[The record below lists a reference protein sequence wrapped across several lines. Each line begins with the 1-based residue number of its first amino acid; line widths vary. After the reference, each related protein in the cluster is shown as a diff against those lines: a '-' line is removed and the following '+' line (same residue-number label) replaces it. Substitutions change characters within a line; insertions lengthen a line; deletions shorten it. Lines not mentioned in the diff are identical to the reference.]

1 MIRLFAKGFCP
12 RIDGFYTKSAMALLS
27 SRSASGSLYKL
38 FGVNQD
44 CTHQEIKEAFYRL
57 SKLYHPDVT
66 NDPNA
71 RLKFQ
76 EIAKAYET
84 LGNPSK
90 RKDYDRGLV
99 QPASNYASVPYED
112 ISEDSIKDLGA
123 DSFTSFYVKHY
134 NRALNESW
142 LRQSDPEIIKT
153 AVEFRQDERNFI
165 LVFYTVFGFSLLLGY
180 LYAKWIEEPV
190 KVITVSNSSVDS

>member
-1 MIRLFAKGFCP
+1 MIRLFAQGFYP
-12 RIDGFYTKSAMALLS
+12 RINGFRAKPTRALFS
-27 SRSASGSLYKL
+27 SKVASGSLYKL

-99 QPASNYASVPYED
+99 QPGSAYASVPYEE
-112 ISEDSIKDLGA
+112 ISEDSIKDPGA

-134 NRALNESW
+134 NRTLNESW

-153 AVEFRQDERNFI
+153 AVEFRQDERNLI
-165 LVFYTVFGFSLLLGY
+165 LVFYAVFSVSVLLGY
-180 LYAKWIEEPV
+180 VYAKWTEEPV
-190 KVITVSNSSVDS
+190 KVIKISNSSVNN